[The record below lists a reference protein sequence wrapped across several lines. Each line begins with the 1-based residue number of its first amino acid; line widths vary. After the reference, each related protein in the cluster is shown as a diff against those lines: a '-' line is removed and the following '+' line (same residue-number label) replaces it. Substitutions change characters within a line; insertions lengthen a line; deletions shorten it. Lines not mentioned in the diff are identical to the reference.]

1 MIIDLDS
8 HLREGY
14 FLDEVYNLP
23 EPYVR
28 FTPQKAGEGRNHNT
42 KWIHSLDPGDPQG
55 RAAHRHPYIYDP
67 KVNWRNGEIAE
78 RQVAGYDME
87 RRLKD
92 IKKEGID
99 KQIIFP
105 TGINV
110 ATENI
115 GGLGLAC
122 AQAYNNWVAKL
133 VKGHEDVLLPV
144 AMAPAGCP
152 EAMAGELSRCVKNWV
167 SKPAIWCPISVIA
180 T

>member
-14 FLDEVYNLP
+14 FMDEVYNFP
-23 EPYVR
+23 EPYAR
-28 FTPQKAGEGRNHNT
+28 FTPQKAGESRKHNT
-42 KWIHSLDPGDPQG
+42 EWVRLDPGDPQG

-67 KVNWRNGEIAE
+67 KVNWKNGEIAE

-115 GGLGLAC
+115 GGSGLAC
-122 AQAYNNWVAKL
+122 AQSYNNWVANL
-133 VKGHEDVLLPV
+133 VKGHEDVLLPA
-144 AMAPAGCP
+144 AMMPAGCP
-152 EAMAGELSRCVKNWV
+152 RRWPASCSGVLKNWD
-167 SKPAIWCPISVIA
+167 SKPVIWCPISAIA